1 MIAAYAVARL
11 CWPPPDK
18 IHRGNNVPDA
28 AQRPRRKNPIL
39 RTRLPTL
46 PPAARSRVA
55 LGLTAAA
62 ARGRFALQVCRHC
75 GAVQYPPRELCRECL
90 SQRLIWRTQ
99 DGHGALLTETTLRNA
114 QELFFRER
122 LPWRVGIVRLDA
134 GVNVIAFLHQKV
146 GPAPCRVRVEAS
158 LDRAGQA
165 ALIAVPQEGRADL
178 SEDPKLREMTCD
190 PRTRKI
196 LVTDGKSACAQAL
209 VRALA
214 AAGPELIWV
223 GEAEPWKKD
232 KGLEGLRELPQV
244 AIVPL
249 DVTDSRS
256 VRELAGEIG
265 GKVDILINMA
275 DLHRTFSIATRRGVE
290 TAQQEMEVNY
300 FGLLRL
306 AQEFAP
312 VLKARAADGPAN
324 AVAWVNLLSIFALSN
339 YPPHGT
345 YSASKAAAFSLSQ
358 ALRAELHPAGVR
370 VINVF
375 PGPIDDDWDQLEMP
389 PKLAP
394 AALAA
399 AIIAALKGSV
409 EDVYPG
415 DVAQDWLAR
424 HLDNPKALERE
435 LGESTT

>member
-1 MIAAYAVARL
+1 
-11 CWPPPDK
+11 
-18 IHRGNNVPDA
+18 
-28 AQRPRRKNPIL
+28 
-39 RTRLPTL
+39 
-46 PPAARSRVA
+46 
-55 LGLTAAA
+55 
-62 ARGRFALQVCRHC
+62 
-75 GAVQYPPRELCRECL
+75 L
-90 SQRLIWRTQ
+90 S
-99 DGHGALLTETTLRNA
+99 D
-114 QELFFRER
+114 
-122 LPWRVGIVRLDA
+122 
-134 GVNVIAFLHQKV
+134 
-146 GPAPCRVRVEAS
+146 
-158 LDRAGQA
+158 
-165 ALIAVPQEGRADL
+165 
-178 SEDPKLREMTCD
+178 DPKLREMTCD
-190 PRTRKI
+190 PRGRKI
-196 LVTDGKSACAQAL
+196 LVTDGKSAVAQAL
-209 VRALA
+209 VCALS
-214 AAGPELIWV
+214 AAGAELIWV

-232 KGLEGLRELPQV
+232 KGLAGLRELPQV
-244 AIVPL
+244 SIVPV
-249 DVTDSRS
+249 DVTDSHA
-256 VRELAGEIG
+256 VRQLAGEIG
-265 GKVDILINMA
+265 AKVDILVNTA
-275 DLHRTFSIATRRGVE
+275 DLHRTFSIAARRGVE
-290 TAQQEMEVNY
+290 TAQQEMDVNY

-375 PGPIDDDWDQLEMP
+375 PGPIDDEWDQLEMP

-399 AIIAALKGSV
+399 AIVAALKGSV

-435 LGESTT
+435 LGESAT